1 MKKHLFFL
9 LIVVVLVSLV
19 VGTAFTKNKNKSGQG
34 WLGITTQ
41 SVDYDLAEAFE
52 LGVKYGAL
60 INSIYDDS
68 PAEEAKL
75 LEEDVIISLNGE
87 KVTDVDDLLDLLEE
101 TKPGDNVKLI
111 IVREGEKKNITV
123 TIDERPKSFNKYAI
137 KNKIKNKIKHGIFY
151 SDDDDNDVK
160 TFNFGDKA
168 HGYLGVHLVDLS
180 EQLGDY
186 FGVSDGEGVLISSV
200 EEDSPAEKAGIKAG
214 DVVLS
219 ADSEKIEDSGDLSDA
234 VLGHDEG
241 DKIKLV
247 VLRDG
252 HRKEITCEV
261 GETDSYSWFHNPGD
275 VDIFIPKT
283 PHFPKHGYSY
293 HSDFDFD
300 DIDFDF
306 DEEEFE
312 KGMQE
317 FHEAMKELKHLKGLK
332 FDIKHD
338 FQNEFEEK
346 MEELKQEL
354 KQLKKELDKINEKLE

>member
-1 MKKHLFFL
+1 MKKHLVFL

-41 SVDYDLAEAFE
+41 SVDYDLAEAFD

-75 LEEDVIISLNGE
+75 LEEDVIISLNDE

-101 TKPGDNVKLI
+101 TKPGDNVKLV

-137 KNKIKNKIKHGIFY
+137 KNKIKNKYKYGYFY
-151 SDDDDNDVK
+151 GDDDNDDVK
-160 TFNFGDKA
+160 VFNFGDKT
-168 HGYLGVHLVDLS
+168 HGYLGVHLVDLTD
-180 EQLGDY
+180 QLGDY

-214 DVVLS
+214 DIVLS
-219 ADSEKIEDSGDLSDA
+219 ADSEKIEDSGDLSD
-234 VLGHDEG
+234 VVRGFDKG
-241 DKIKLV
+241 DNITVV

-252 HRKEITCEV
+252 KRKEITCEV
-261 GETDSYSWFHNPGD
+261 GETDSYSWFHNRND
-275 VDIFIPKT
+275 VDIYIPKT
-283 PHFPKHGYSY
+283 PHFSKHGYSY
-293 HSDFDFD
+293 HSDFNFD

-312 KGMQE
+312 HSMQE

-332 FDIKHD
+332 FDIEHD
-338 FQNEFEEK
+338 FQNEYEDE

-354 KQLKKELDKINEKLE
+354 QQLKKELSKIKEKLK